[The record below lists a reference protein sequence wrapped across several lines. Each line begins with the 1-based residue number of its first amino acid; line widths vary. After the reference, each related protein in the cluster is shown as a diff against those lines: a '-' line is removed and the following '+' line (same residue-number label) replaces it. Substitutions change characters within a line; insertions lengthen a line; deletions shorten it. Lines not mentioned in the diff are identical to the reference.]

1 MPRGR
6 GRGNSQG
13 RLPPLF
19 SRGAPA
25 VSNQHSQST
34 SRSRSTSGAAPA
46 PDFIDAGD
54 DAESS
59 ISSLVSSPN
68 RNVGLVPDEI
78 EMRASAHVQPIVIE
92 SNDCPGG
99 DNEVRDEMRSFDI

>member
-34 SRSRSTSGAAPA
+34 SRSISGVAQ
-46 PDFIDAGD
+46 DFIDTGD

-99 DNEVRDEMRSFDI
+99 DNEVRDEMRSFAI